1 MIFER
6 IGIIDEFFCFQPDM
20 YVVTEGDFI
29 TYVGKEKPSEEICRN
44 AGAVYD
50 GKDKVMMS
58 GFYNAH
64 GHSPMCLMRGYGE
77 NMTLDSWLHRKIF
90 PFEAKLYRKGV
101 YWSTLLTMAESM
113 QYGIVSTSDNYSFC
127 DDIIRGVSESGMKM
141 NVSQSVMNLDGR
153 TPEENPRFKDMV
165 DLILMYDGFENQRIH
180 TDVCIHAEYTNDD
193 RTIRAVAEKA
203 KEMDVRMQIHVAETL
218 AETKGCQE
226 RHGGRTPVKYLSDMG
241 VFDVPTTAAHCV
253 WLTDEDRDILK
264 AKQVTVATN
273 PTSNLKLCGGI
284 CDVPKLFEKE
294 VPVAIG
300 TDGVASNNNL
310 NFFEEIKLFLLLAKN
325 KGGLDCNVRPKDALY
340 SATRAGA
347 LSQGRMDCGLV
358 KEGYR
363 ADLIVVN
370 LDVPNMQPI
379 HDVLNN
385 LVYSASGKD
394 VVLTMVDG
402 KILYQDGEFLTMDW
416 EKVKAETEKARQ
428 KILSNL

>member
-44 AGAVYD
+44 VGVVYD
-50 GKDKVMMS
+50 GKDKVLMP

-153 TPEENPRFKDMV
+153 TPAENPRFKDMV

-193 RTIRAVAEKA
+193 QTIRAVAEKA

-218 AETKGCQE
+218 AETEGCQE

-253 WLTDEDRDILK
+253 WLTEEDRDILK
-264 AKQVTVATN
+264 AKEVTVATN
-273 PTSNLKLCGGI
+273 PTSNLKLCGGV
-284 CDVPKLFEKE
+284 CDVPKLLEKAI
-294 VPVAIG
+294 PVAIG

-325 KGGLDCNVRPKDALY
+325 KGGLDCNVRPQDALC
-340 SATRAGA
+340 SATRVGA

-358 KEGYR
+358 KEGFR

-402 KILYQDGEFLTMDW
+402 KVLYQDGEFLTMDW

-428 KILSNL
+428 KILSTL

>member
-6 IGIIDEFFCFQPDM
+6 IGIIDEFFCFHPDM

-44 AGAVYD
+44 VGVVYD
-50 GKDKVMMS
+50 GKDKVLMP

-153 TPEENPRFKDMV
+153 TPAENPRFKDMV

-193 RTIRAVAEKA
+193 QTIRAVAEKA

-218 AETKGCQE
+218 AETEGCQE

-253 WLTDEDRDILK
+253 WLTEEDRDILK
-264 AKQVTVATN
+264 AKEVTVATN
-273 PTSNLKLCGGI
+273 PTSNLKLCGGA
-284 CDVPKLFEKE
+284 CDVPKLLEKAI
-294 VPVAIG
+294 PVAIG

-325 KGGLDCNVRPKDALY
+325 KGGLDCNVRPQDALC
-340 SATRAGA
+340 SATRVGA

-358 KEGYR
+358 KEGFR

-402 KILYQDGEFLTMDW
+402 KVLYQDGEFLTMDW

-428 KILSNL
+428 KILSTL